1 MLHSVEMC
9 CGIRPMLCVLNC
21 SASVGLNKC
30 QYWVQ
35 EVGSQP
41 AWGHFV
47 QLGARGRQ
55 LGKKSATGLHR
66 LSVGPWGAFRQED
79 ISQYSLPEAGNGR
92 ARGDLLD
99 HTS

>member
-1 MLHSVEMC
+1 M
-9 CGIRPMLCVLNC
+9 PVLGPRGRQ
-21 SASVGLNKC
+21 SACL
-30 QYWVQ
+30 
-35 EVGSQP
+35 
-41 AWGHFV
+41 GHFI

-66 LSVGPWGAFRQED
+66 LSVGPWGAFRQGTPQED
-79 ISQYSLPEAGNGR
+79 ISQYSMPEAGHGR